1 MRALLLATLLLAG
14 AAFAQDAPRVEAVH
28 FEDGKSSKTVKET
41 VHGSESVD
49 HRINAHAGQVLTVKL
64 DSPKAYFNILE
75 PGSADVAIYNSSMDT
90 NAWTGTLKRS
100 GAYTVRVY
108 QMRNNARRG
117 NADYTLTIGVIGGK
131 GAAAA
136 APMATKPEPKSAAAK
151 PGAGAAMTTHWR
163 CDGLDVSATYRQP
176 KDDTIVEVRDRVLIL
191 AHAKSGS
198 GARFEDAKGNAF
210 WHKGNEATLTLAGE
224 KPRNCTAR

>member
-1 MRALLLATLLLAG
+1 MRALLLATLLIAG
-14 AAFAQDAPRVEAVH
+14 AALAQDPPRVDTVH
-28 FEDGKSSKTVKET
+28 FEDGKTSKTLKGT
-41 VHGSESVD
+41 VHGGESVD
-49 HRINAHAGQVLTVKL
+49 HRVQAHAGQVMTVKL

-117 NADYTLTIGVIGGK
+117 NADYTLAIGMIGGK
-131 GAAAA
+131 AATE
-136 APMATKPEPKSAAAK
+136 PMATKPEPKSAAAK

-176 KDDTIVEVRDRVLIL
+176 KDDTIIEVRDRVLIL

-224 KPRNCTAR
+224 KPGNCTAR

>member
-1 MRALLLATLLLAG
+1 MRALLLATLLIAG
-14 AAFAQDAPRVEAVH
+14 AALAQDPPRVDTVH
-28 FEDGKSSKTVKET
+28 FEDGKTSKTLKGT
-41 VHGSESVD
+41 VHGGESVD
-49 HRINAHAGQVLTVKL
+49 HRVQAHAGQVMTVKL

-117 NADYTLTIGVIGGK
+117 NADYSLTIGVIGGK
-131 GAAAA
+131 AAA
-136 APMATKPEPKSAAAK
+136 APAQMATKPEPKPTAAT

-163 CDGLDVSATYRQP
+163 CDGLDVSATDRQP

-191 AHAKSGS
+191 AHAKSGA

-224 KPRNCTAR
+224 KPRNCSAR